1 MGKKD
6 RSLPRTAFVTLRD
19 LPGTRVLFWVVDDC
33 PYCGERHLHVAGN
46 LRTADPGESLGEYPA
61 PCDPAR
67 TYELALAPK
76 PKKKQGK
83 EARRRE
89 RREGKRQD
97 LDE

>member
-19 LPGTRVLFWVVDDC
+19 LPGTRVMFWVVDEC
-33 PYCGERHLHVAGN
+33 PYCGERHMHIAGN
-46 LRTADPGESLGEYPA
+46 LRSADPGESLGEYPA
-61 PCDPAR
+61 PCDPTR
-67 TYELALAPK
+67 TYDLELPPK